1 MAIASFKA
9 AKLTILQ
16 SLKAG
21 ERATGAE
28 LAHELRMHSIGK
40 DLPPIELRHCQTKS
54 DFCLALDR
62 IESEAAAGEIPIVH
76 IECHGNSDSG
86 IYFADD
92 DNMGWDELAAS
103 LTKLNRQTNFNLLL
117 GVSACFGAYFQKYM
131 PPVRASPCWGIVA
144 PTNTA
149 NPIELQEGFLA
160 FYKALFDELDLTE
173 AMRLLRSMPLSI
185 GDWHVGVAEWWFQM
199 AVKSYFERHCLAVN
213 VESRVEQMLAQRAS
227 ESLPWVSKRDA
238 TRFLKL
244 QNQQAIEKYFKIY
257 FDTESTPS
265 NFERFASVKTSLE
278 EEVARMI
285 ASGNYH
291 L

>member
-1 MAIASFKA
+1 MTLASFKA
-9 AKLTILQ
+9 AKLIILQ
-16 SLKAG
+16 SLKFE

-28 LAHELRMHSIGK
+28 LAHELRLHSIGK
-40 DLPPIELRHCQTKS
+40 DLPPIELMLCQTKS

-62 IESEAAAGEIPIVH
+62 IESEAATGEIPIVH
-76 IECHGNSDSG
+76 IECHGNPDSG

-92 DNMGWDELAAS
+92 ENMSWDALAAS
-103 LTKLNRQTNFNLLL
+103 LTKLNRQTNFNLLV
-117 GVSACFGAYFQKYM
+117 GVSACFGAYFQRYM

-144 PTNTA
+144 PTNTV

-160 FYKALFDELDLTE
+160 FYKSLFDELDLTQ

-185 GDWHVGVAEWWFQM
+185 GDWHVGVAEWWFKM
-199 AVKSYFERHCLAVN
+199 AVKSYYERHCLAVD
-213 VESRVEQMLAQRAS
+213 VESRVEKMLAQRAS

-238 TRFLKL
+238 AQFLKI

-257 FDTESTPS
+257 FDAESTPS
-265 NFERFASVKTSLE
+265 NLERFAGVKTSLE
-278 EEVARMI
+278 AEVATMI
-285 ASGNYH
+285 ALGNYH